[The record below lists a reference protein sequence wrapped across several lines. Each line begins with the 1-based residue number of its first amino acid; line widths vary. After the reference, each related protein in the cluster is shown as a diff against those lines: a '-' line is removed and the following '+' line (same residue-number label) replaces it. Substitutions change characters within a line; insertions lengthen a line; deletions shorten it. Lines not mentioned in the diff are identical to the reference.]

1 MAIENNT
8 PEPIVEDMTKFQIN
22 DEITYGYNKFYN

>member
-8 PEPIVEDMTKFQIN
+8 PEPIVEDMTKLQIN